1 MSRLVPLVL
10 LLVLAGPQAVPPA
23 APVHAA
29 PPLAELVSP
38 PVAFSAPSIEVPA
51 ETPLGK
57 FVRVK
62 FVIPTPADGSNV
74 EIRKAVVIESLDAG
88 KVFEVYDCAELE
100 RLVTGEVGKYRVT
113 LTTKLYET
121 VSIPVR
127 NPEFPNDPSKWTW
140 IDRTFFLE
148 GSEETQTAEFAI
160 VGPTP
165 PPTPP
170 EPTPPTP
177 TPTPQATKLWLVAI
191 SKVADRTASQG
202 AILTVEAWPNP
213 HKFVSLIDGTA
224 AAQGYSKYR
233 SVMPCVIVMEQ
244 ETRKVLGVE
253 VIPGEVPDGWPAS
266 IVSKYSPK
274 PAAAPVCRPGDPCW
288 SPQ

>member
-1 MSRLVPLVL
+1 MSRLAPLVL
-10 LLVLAGPQAVPPA
+10 LLALAGPQAIPPA

-38 PVAFSAPSIEVPA
+38 PVAFSAPSIEVA
-51 ETPLGK
+51 SETKLGK
-57 FVRVK
+57 FVHVRTN
-62 FVIPTPADGSNV
+62 IPEPAEGSPYTFESKLTVTPVNA
-74 EIRKAVVIESLDAG
+74 ET
-88 KVFEVYDCAELE
+88 VYDVHDCGHAELI
-100 RLVTGEVGKYRVT
+100 LTGEPGKYTAT
-113 LTTKLYET
+113 LTVQAYET
-121 VSIPVR
+121 VTVVVR
-127 NPEFPNDPSKWTW
+127 DPAFPDDITKAKLVDRRFRSGDPTVAMK
-140 IDRTFFLE
+140 
-148 GSEETQTAEFAI
+148 EFAI

-202 AILTVEAWPNP
+202 AILTVEAWPEP

-224 AAQGYSKYR
+224 AAAGYAKYR
-233 SVMPCVIVMEQ
+233 SAMPCVVVMDQ

-266 IVSKYSPK
+266 IVAKYAAK
-274 PAAAPVCRPGDPCW
+274 PAAAPACKPGDPCW
-288 SPQ
+288 RPQ